1 MVKLLSFGP
10 KISQMEPVYSPDQ
23 PKAAVSPRPV
33 FLTILCIATFL
44 GSTYTLFKGVQSFF
58 FSNVASDVISTSREI
73 AKEELKNKPH
83 GEQAGKLFDSF
94 TSGFTAENLQAM
106 GIVMMISGL
115 ITLAAALLMW
125 NRRKIGFYL
134 YILGILALL
143 IPPFIIF
150 KGTLIGGF
158 MSMFEGFFGVI
169 FCVLYGL
176 NLKHM
181 K

>member
-1 MVKLLSFGP
+1 
-10 KISQMEPVYSPDQ
+10 MEPNYNTP
-23 PKAAVSPRPV
+23 AATQTAWQRPL

-58 FSNVASDVISTSREI
+58 FSNAASDVISTSKEI

-83 GEQAGKLFDSF
+83 GEQAGKLIDSF
-94 TSGFTAENLQAM
+94 TSGFTAENMQAM

-125 NRRKIGFYL
+125 NRRKIGFYF
-134 YILGILALL
+134 YVLGILALL

-150 KGTLIGGF
+150 KGTLLGGF
-158 MSMFEGFFGVI
+158 MSMVEGFFGVI

-176 NLKHM
+176 NLKHL